1 MRERKKMPKKQ
12 QELIWSLLCAQRRPQ
27 SQQGACAGKQGWV
40 GLSPTSVLFPR
51 DLRWTTIY
59 GKPGCKA
66 DFIRLFKK
74 SWLIFLPHITWQLDD
89 RICLYI
95 KGNSV
100 KQLEY
105 WIVWAKLWP
114 AYFTRR
120 TFCLPTLFF
129 LFCSFSIFIFLNFFF
144 FCFPLLRSVI
154 WVSSDDYEDLVSEWK
169 DALSNPFLPLSCFAY
184 LSRNWY
190 GCSTCKSNL
199 MVCSR
204 ILSRTITSS

>member
-144 FCFPLLRSVI
+144 FFFFLLSSFEKRHLSVVR
-154 WVSSDDYEDLVSEWK
+154 WLWRLGFRMK
-169 DALSNPFLPLSCFAY
+169 
-184 LSRNWY
+184 R
-190 GCSTCKSNL
+190 CSK
-199 MVCSR
+199 
-204 ILSRTITSS
+204 